1 MPVTYFWLVLLVFFS
16 SIILFFKNWLAR
28 DIAQVIVFATGV
40 TLFVGLYY
48 IGDSRPE
55 YLFPISLFVVLNYF
69 LVMGGYVKRLD
80 SIGKKTLVLC
90 ILSIVFVVWP
100 TYIRK
105 EFIADLII
113 NKFNNLKSKNF
124 LKSGFN
130 EALNKKYNEEISL
143 INQNIKDHKILI
155 IYNDDTYLFY
165 LLNKE
170 NLLHVNPMITITT
183 KSELGF
189 ATYEAEKTC
198 PKKIVVDCYLAG
210 RCLPHFNTM
219 INPVLFTVSVG
230 RLILTKIETD
240 CNIKYQPIICTNNLC
255 IAQAQ

>member
-28 DIAQVIVFATGV
+28 DIAQVIVFATSV

-69 LVMGGYVKRLD
+69 LVIGSYVKRLN
-80 SIGKKTLVLC
+80 SVGKKALILF

-183 KSELGF
+183 ESELDF
-189 ATYEAEKTC
+189 AAYEASKTC
-198 PKKIVVDCYLAG
+198 PKKIVVDCYLE
-210 RCLPHFNTM
+210 RKCLPHFNTM
-219 INPVLFTVSVG
+219 INPVLFTVSAG
-230 RLILTKIETD
+230 QLLLTKIETD